1 MYVRCWSQCTLGK
14 CSEAQLQ
21 AELPAPSFSFE
32 VETKTN
38 KEKHVQTTSWCPASS
53 LTLFT
58 EETSDLVLHVC
69 LSLLQLLLHR
79 PGTRYNTRGL
89 WNATEPSRNLPDAGL
104 EKQWHVRPWS
114 KSLPWSTYRWPSS
127 MSLRSRRCLSWV
139 RENHSISICS
149 SSSSK
154 IRHKRQCDSELIHTA
169 ITESGLFHVQPQF
182 KKALEQNA
190 MNCKP
195 FLIKM

>member
-1 MYVRCWSQCTLGK
+1 MFFTVRFHRSLPIESFSETNQQGTAEKVQNTMYVSCWSQCTLGK

-89 WNATEPSRNLPDAGL
+89 WNATEPPGRRAG
-104 EKQWHVRPWS
+104 KTVTRA
-114 KSLPWSTYRWPSS
+114 T
-127 MSLRSRRCLSWV
+127 
-139 RENHSISICS
+139 
-149 SSSSK
+149 
-154 IRHKRQCDSELIHTA
+154 
-169 ITESGLFHVQPQF
+169 
-182 KKALEQNA
+182 LEQITVLVHLQVTQLDVFA
-190 MNCKP
+190 QQEVSIVGKREP
-195 FLIKM
+195 LHQHLFLLLF